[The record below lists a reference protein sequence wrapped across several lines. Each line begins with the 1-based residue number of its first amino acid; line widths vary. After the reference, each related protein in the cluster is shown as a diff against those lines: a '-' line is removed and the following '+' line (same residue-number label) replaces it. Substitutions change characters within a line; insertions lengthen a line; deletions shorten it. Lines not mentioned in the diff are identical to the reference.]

1 MQFLKDVWH
10 EMRLTT
16 WPSGGELVR
25 YTGIVLSTITLC
37 INLIELRF
45 LIEYFNNQKINK
57 IPYSIYFEFKKHIWV
72 YIFILLP

>member
-25 YTGIVLSTITLC
+25 YTGIVLSTIIIVAIFLGIIDTLAQWAFAWF
-37 INLIELRF
+37 INL
-45 LIEYFNNQKINK
+45 
-57 IPYSIYFEFKKHIWV
+57 
-72 YIFILLP
+72 

>member
-25 YTGIVLSTITLC
+25 YTGIVLSTI
-37 INLIELRF
+37 IMVAIF
-45 LIEYFNNQKINK
+45 LGIIDKIGRA
-57 IPYSIYFEFKKHIWV
+57 SCRERV
-72 YIFILLP
+72 